1 MKFFEFLTPPT
12 WPKVQLIAIQ
22 RPKSLKDY
30 FLESRFMA
38 TCKNS
43 ANSNGGVS
51 RNRRGVFILN
61 TYRSTPYLERRAD
74 GAPPPVLTET
84 GCTSSG
90 HLGGRRGPTAGVCPE
105 SGAFS
110 SVCLV
115 IWVFSFTEYIWSLSG
130 SALRALN
137 LVITLYNSIFFQFI
151 RFSRGLQD
159 WGQRS
164 ISNFSSSVWA
174 ICGDEPHK
182 ICSQFFFDF
191 WKKF

>member
-1 MKFFEFLTPPT
+1 MIQEQSSLRDLLFFR
-12 WPKVQLIAIQ
+12 QI
-22 RPKSLKDY
+22 
-30 FLESRFMA
+30 MA
-38 TCKNS
+38 ACKNS
-43 ANSNGGVS
+43 ANPNGPVTRS
-51 RNRRGVFILN
+51 RIKPSFFICY
-61 TYRSTPYLERRAD
+61 TLERLWPLPQPKRLRCD
-74 GAPPPVLTET
+74 IVH
-84 GCTSSG
+84 G

-110 SVCLV
+110 SICLA

-137 LVITLYNSIFFQFI
+137 LVITLYHSIFFQFI

-164 ISNFSSSVWA
+164 ISNFSSSKWA
-174 ICGDEPHK
+174 FCGDEPHK
-182 ICSQFFFDF
+182 ICSQIFFNF